1 MYKYLFDTEAK
12 VGKTRFY
19 NWKRKR
25 KREEKRFDEFSS
37 SCDRRSRFLDR
48 GQFRLKVDDR
58 L

>member
-25 KREEKRFDEFSS
+25 EKKRFDEFSS

-48 GQFRLKVDDR
+48 DQFRLKVDDR